1 MTEPTA
7 SDLAVGD
14 EVELDIGP
22 VAHGGHC
29 VARYENRVVFVRLAL
44 PGERGI
50 VRITEARPGSFC
62 RGELV
67 RVLRSDPAR
76 VDAPCAHYRPGGC
89 GGCDFQHATG
99 ERQREL
105 KAAVVAE
112 QLQRLAGVDIP
123 VTVEALPGDGFGWR
137 SRVRWAAS
145 RSVLDRPGPGI
156 GPRAARSHQVV
167 GVDGAQPC
175 LIAAPGMSETAA
187 DLTPPSSAHRG
198 RRPGAQPDRRRDG
211 GRSRRPVDPEVTL
224 CAPGLSAD
232 ATEADAPEVVA
243 VWSGRPGPVVTE
255 TVGDRDFL
263 VAADGFW
270 QVHPAAAAALTDA
283 VAEAVAGVLP
293 VGGLAWDLYGGV
305 GLLTEVLCRAVG
317 PDGEVVLVESDVRAS
332 ELAVENLAR
341 HPQAEVVV
349 GRVEHVLDGL
359 PGPPHAV
366 VLDPPRSGAGRQIC
380 QALADLGPEVIVYV
394 ACDPAALGR
403 DTATLADAGYELAGI
418 RAFDAFPQ
426 TQHVECVATYRRIPG
441 AATSPR

>member
-1 MTEPTA
+1 MAELID
-7 SDLAVGD
+7 DLRVGD
-14 EVELDIGP
+14 EVELEIGA

-29 VARYENRVVFVRLAL
+29 VARHEGRVVFVRLAL

-67 RVLRSDPAR
+67 HVLQADPQRVT
-76 VDAPCAHYRPGGC
+76 APCRHYRPGGC

-99 ERQREL
+99 ERQRDL

-112 QLQRLAGVDIP
+112 QLRRLAGLDIP
-123 VTVEALPGDGFGWR
+123 VTVEPLPGDGFGWR

-145 RSVLDRPGPGI
+145 RSVLDRPGSGI

-167 GVDGAQPC
+167 GIDGDQPC
-175 LIAAPGMSETAA
+175 FIAAPGMSEVAA
-187 DLTPPSSAHRG
+187 GLTPPPSAHRG

-224 CAPGLSAD
+224 CAPGLGG
-232 ATEADAPEVVA
+232 ADAPEVVA
-243 VWSGRPGPVVTE
+243 VWSGQPGPVVTE
-255 TVGDRDFL
+255 TVGDRDFQ

-270 QVHPAAAAALTDA
+270 QVHPAAAVALTQA
-283 VAEAVAGVLP
+283 VTEAVSDVLP
-293 VGGLAWDLYGGV
+293 EGGLAWDLYGGV

-317 PDGEVVLVESDVRAS
+317 PSGEVTLVESDARATA
-332 ELAVENLAR
+332 LAEQNLAR
-341 HPQAEVVV
+341 HPQAEVVT
-349 GRVEHVLDGL
+349 GRVEHALDTL

-366 VLDPPRSGAGRQIC
+366 VLDPPRSGAGREIC
-380 QALADLGPEVIVYV
+380 RSLAALGPEVIVYV

-403 DTATLADAGYELAGI
+403 DTNTLAEAGYELTAL

-426 TQHVECVATYRRIPG
+426 TQHVECVATYRPASR
-441 AATSPR
+441 